1 MESFPDYVY
10 EDEDFPEVEI
20 DISSIEPYQFEP
32 ILNQSESQGSEDE
45 SDSDGCL
52 ESSDPRNLRP
62 QTSETSDPR
71 NLRPQK
77 PQTYSS

>member
-45 SDSDGCL
+45 SDSDGCPQTL

-62 QTSETSDPR
+62 
-71 NLRPQK
+71 
-77 PQTYSS
+77 